1 MNTPMI
7 DGDTV
12 SANDSQNLK
21 DLTSEV
27 ERDPLSTTTSE
38 DGPTQLRRIARH
50 LVVLRMRLP
59 GLPTNAS

>member
-7 DGDTV
+7 DSGTV

-21 DLTSEV
+21 SLRSEV
-27 ERDPLSTTTSE
+27 EQDLLSTTTSE
-38 DGPTQLRRIARH
+38 DGPTQLRRIAGH
-50 LVVLRMRLP
+50 LVVLRMPLP